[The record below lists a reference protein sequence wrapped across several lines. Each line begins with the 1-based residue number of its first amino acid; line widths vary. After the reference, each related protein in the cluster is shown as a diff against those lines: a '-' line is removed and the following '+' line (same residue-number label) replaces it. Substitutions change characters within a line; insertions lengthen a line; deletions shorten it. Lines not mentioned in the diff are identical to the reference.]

1 MTCGGAVAFSQAGHG
16 EVTAFARFRSPRRAR
31 RTRPP
36 TVARRLIN
44 RQFMLTAPNVLHEG
58 VSGGHD
64 PGAAVL
70 LESSHRM
77 QPRLE
82 AAVVGLDTVVG
93 IPIGAMPGRRHQ
105 LLDHQR
111 VVGARSVTTSTGC
124 ALVEPMARSKN

>member
-1 MTCGGAVAFSQAGHG
+1 
-16 EVTAFARFRSPRRAR
+16 
-31 RTRPP
+31 
-36 TVARRLIN
+36 
-44 RQFMLTAPNVLHEG
+44 MLTTPNVLHEG